1 MEDLQNQDRLPPHSE
16 EAEQGVLGCIFLDPY
31 EVIDECIT
39 KFGPA
44 GNAVFYNLRHQEL
57 YSCIVEMYQK
67 LEPIDLIT
75 VHSRLV
81 KKGLLESVGGI
92 SYVASLPD
100 VVPSAANVAYYI
112 NIVVEKFT
120 LRSMVRGLVKSVD
133 EIYTHEGEVG
143 ELLSKIE
150 ARILSVTD
158 IAANRDLAPQCKDVT
173 VAAISQFEAEFTS
186 DGVMTGVSTG
196 MPDLDRMTGGLRGGD
211 MIVLA
216 ARPSMGKTSLGMQIC
231 ESVAVDQKIPVGV
244 FSLEMGAQSLIE
256 RMICSRAKVNRR
268 HIPAKKIN
276 DRDFQ
281 TLSMAA
287 KQISGAPIYIDD
299 SAGLNIDE
307 VRSRARRM
315 HKKYGVKLFVIDYLQ
330 LMSGTGSEKNK
341 NREREVA
348 DISSGV
354 KNIARE
360 LGVPV
365 IVMAQLNREIEKDKN
380 RKPRMSDLRESGA
393 IEQDADLIGFLY
405 KAGSEDDDCPEHC
418 PANLLIAKQR
428 NGETGDIHMLFR
440 KTITRFEPMSR
451 VDHSPEPSP
460 AKRAYRPA
468 HAD

>member
-1 MEDLQNQDRLPPHSE
+1 MEDLQKQDRLPPHSE

-39 KFGPA
+39 KFGPS
-44 GNAVFYNLRHQEL
+44 GSSVFYNLRNRTIYE
-57 YSCIVEMYQK
+57 CILDMHNK
-67 LEPIDLIT
+67 LEAIDLIT
-75 VHSRLV
+75 VHSRLA
-81 KKGLLESVGGI
+81 KKGVIDSVGGV
-92 SYVASLPD
+92 SYLASLPD
-100 VVPSAANVAYYI
+100 TVPSAANLPFYV
-112 NIVVEKFT
+112 NIVIEKHV
-120 LRSMVRGLVKSVD
+120 LRTMVRGLAQSAE
-133 EIYTHEGEVG
+133 EIHTHDGEVG

-150 ARILSVTD
+150 SRILSVTD
-158 IAANRDLAPQCKDVT
+158 ISTNRDLAPQCRAVT
-173 VAAISQFEAEFTS
+173 IAAIAQFEAEFTS
-186 DGVMTGVSTG
+186 DGSLTGIPTG
-196 MPDLDRMTGGLRGGD
+196 MPDLDRMTGGLRAGE

-244 FSLEMGAQSLIE
+244 FSLEMNAQSLIE
-256 RMICSRAKVNRR
+256 RMVCSRARVNRR
-268 HIPAKKIN
+268 SIPAKSIT

-287 KQISGAPIYIDD
+287 KEISNAPLFIDD

-330 LMSGTGSEKNK
+330 LMGGTNKDKGK

-365 IVMAQLNREIEKDKN
+365 IVMAQLNREIERDKN

-393 IEQDADLIGFLY
+393 IEQDADVIGFLY
-405 KAGSEDDDCPEHC
+405 KAGSEDDDSPDHC

-428 NGETGDIHMLFR
+428 NGGTGDIHMLFR
-440 KTITRFEPMSR
+440 KTITRFEPMAR
-451 VDHSPEPSP
+451 EDHSPEPQ
-460 AKRAYRPA
+460 
-468 HAD
+468 